1 MWMNI
6 LKKDYYFEK
15 VYPFVL
21 EELKKLNPDEIKE
34 RKDEKIIEV
43 VFNRKTVFDFGS
55 ISNPS
60 LFHDSQTFIFTYDF
74 ESDKIMLECLMGDF
88 NLPLGVISGDKLL
101 TIKNTMDWIDTAKSE
116 DFPQELDN
124 GILRDVLDEIE
135 ARNVGQ
141 VAIRRELGR

>member
-6 LKKDYYFEK
+6 LKGDYYFEK
-15 VYPFVL
+15 VYPLVL
-21 EELKKLNPDEIKE
+21 EELKKLNPDEIEE

-43 VFNRKTVFDFGS
+43 VFNRKTVFNFGT

-74 ESDKIMLECLMGDF
+74 ESDKIMLEVLDGDF

-101 TIKNTMDWIDTAKSE
+101 TIKNTMNWIDTAKSE

-124 GILRDVLDEIE
+124 GKLRDVLDEIE

-141 VAIRRELGR
+141 AAIHRELGR